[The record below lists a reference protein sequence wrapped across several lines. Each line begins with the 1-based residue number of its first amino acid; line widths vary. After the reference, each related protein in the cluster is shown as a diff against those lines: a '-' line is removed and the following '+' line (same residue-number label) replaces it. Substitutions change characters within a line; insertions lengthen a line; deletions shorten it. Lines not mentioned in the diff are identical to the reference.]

1 MLSHFSCFWLF
12 VTPWTVTLQAP
23 VHGILQARI
32 LEWPAIA
39 FSRDLPHPGTEP
51 ASLTSPALAGGFFTT
66 SASWEA
72 LILEWVAMSSSW
84 DLPNPG
90 ITPRSP
96 TLQADSS
103 LSEPPGKPKNPGV
116 GSLPLLQGTF
126 PTQGSNWGLLH
137 CRWVLYHLSH
147 PGSPLINESD
157 VIIDITILLLANC
170 KNFDFYVY
178 VDF

>member
-1 MLSHFSCFWLF
+1 
-12 VTPWTVTLQAP
+12 
-23 VHGILQARI
+23 
-32 LEWPAIA
+32 
-39 FSRDLPHPGTEP
+39 
-51 ASLTSPALAGGFFTT
+51 
-66 SASWEA
+66 
-72 LILEWVAMSSSW
+72 MSSSW

-116 GSLPLLQGTF
+116 GSLPLLQETF

-178 VDF
+178 VDFQDLMIKNTLLVKSTIHSLLECFECILCYTYLQLKLENSVTALTKLNVIVPTLFHLLQKMHQKDFKLYNMTNLVLME

>member
-1 MLSHFSCFWLF
+1 MFGAQVPWLC
-12 VTPWTVTLQAP
+12 TTLCDAMDDSSP
-23 VHGILQARI
+23 GSALCGILQA
-32 LEWPAIA
+32 
-39 FSRDLPHPGTEP
+39 
-51 ASLTSPALAGGFFTT
+51 
-66 SASWEA
+66 
-72 LILEWVAMSSSW
+72 ILEWVAMSSSW

-103 LSEPPGKPKNPGV
+103 LSELPGKPKNPGV